1 MPREVLERLDVPQQM
16 TRTKGRLLKT
26 STRDVCCR
34 FDINNRGLRRPR
46 REAHMITYALAL
58 VLSLVVCASVQAQE
72 RMPPVPAEKMTDAQ
86 KKAAAEH
93 ATARGSLT
101 GPWNVLL
108 RSPEMMGRVRGLSD
122 YVRFNGALPPRL
134 SEVVILITARQW
146 SQPYEWNAHYPLAVK
161 GGLNPEIAKAIGE
174 GRRPQGMADDEEAL
188 YDFCIELQR
197 HHSVSDAT
205 YARAVSKFGERGIID
220 TIGLMGHYTLIAMVL
235 NTARTPLPP
244 GAPPPLA
251 PFPR

>member
-1 MPREVLERLDVPQQM
+1 M
-16 TRTKGRLLKT
+16 TK
-26 STRDVCCR
+26 
-34 FDINNRGLRRPR
+34 
-46 REAHMITYALAL
+46 YW
-58 VLSLVVCASVQAQE
+58 LVVVFCLGVGINARAQE
-72 RMPPVPAEKMTDAQ
+72 RMPPIPAEKMTDAQ
-86 KKAAAEH
+86 KKAGAEH
-93 ATARGSLT
+93 AAARGSLT

-134 SEVVILITARQW
+134 SEFVILITARQW
-146 SQPYEWNAHYPLAVK
+146 SQPYEWNAHLPLAVK

-174 GRRPQGMADDEEAL
+174 GRRPQGMAEDEEAL

-197 HHSVSDAT
+197 NHSVSDAT
-205 YARAVSKFGERGIID
+205 YARAVSKFGERGLID
-220 TIGLMGHYTLIAMVL
+220 AIGLMGHYTLIAMVL
-235 NTARTPLPP
+235 NTARTPLAP